1 MIQLLIFL
9 LLLLLYFDSDLEAV
23 ELVEQRKIS
32 DGLFMQTL
40 PIRAGG
46 DLQKLLSLDTALTP
60 LGSTDAASST
70 FFVTSVFGSRDDF
83 KKAVTKDKIALLK
96 LRGVSM
102 ENVLSLL
109 GVSARDVWPH
119 VREEDEAASYSLWNA
134 RLFPVATT
142 ANESARAALDFIA
155 LLDSAGNEEEEGKGM
170 KDVAVRLS
178 AASRISWEDA
188 LMCKDMDGMVQRR
201 ASRDKLLRE
210 AQQGE

>member
-23 ELVEQRKIS
+23 GLVEQRKIS

-83 KKAVTKDKIALLK
+83 KKAVTKDKISLLK

-109 GVSARDVWPH
+109 GVSAQYRDVWPH
-119 VREEDEAASYSLWNA
+119 LCEEDEAASYSLWNA

-142 ANESARAALDFIA
+142 ADESARAALDFIA
-155 LLDSAGNEEEEGKGM
+155 LLDSAGKEEEEGKGM
-170 KDVAVRLS
+170 KDAAARLAAV
-178 AASRISWEDA
+178 SRISWEDA
-188 LMCKDMDGMVQRR
+188 LMCKDMDCMVQRR

-210 AQQGE
+210 AQ